1 MTGTDCTG
9 SCKYNYHTDTTT
21 KIHLNKLNNNYI
33 PEICHFIKI
42 HAILQFSI
50 IIFFFAGDDI
60 KQITYDNVSVM
71 AESTNLK
78 KNEIIELKESQECI
92 NRCDYFP
99 IYCVAA
105 IFEHSTNSC
114 YIYNVNWFENFHTK
128 YTFLVELST
137 KETTFY
143 YKSWQR
149 CK

>member
-1 MTGTDCTG
+1 MQY
-9 SCKYNYHTDTTT
+9 YNFQLSY
-21 KIHLNKLNNNYI
+21 
-33 PEICHFIKI
+33 
-42 HAILQFSI
+42 
-50 IIFFFAGDDI
+50 FFFAGDDI

-78 KNEIIELKESQECI
+78 KNEITELKESQECI

-114 YIYNVNWFENFHTK
+114 YIYNVNLFENFHTK